1 MNAYIVSHTGMGD
14 NLYMIGSVRFLLKF
28 YDKIHLICK
37 KKYYSNV
44 NLFFT
49 DERRIVCVQYDEK
62 DGSSAHEIMEIKK
75 IIKEQS
81 KNDDVD
87 VFVCGVHKTY
97 LQTKITNKEFLEY
110 TVENNNDSLDY
121 DTLTSENYSFLK
133 GFYEDMK
140 LNLTIFVKYFHLPS
154 TEESIELYNS
164 VKKYNIVFMQ
174 YESSNKIKLNIS
186 HLLNKYIY
194 DDKTILLCNDVNLY
208 EGVENA
214 NEEKHSLCKKFVL
227 NKLIHYVDT
236 IKNSQE
242 IYIIDSCFTGIVLP
256 LFKQQKLKAH
266 TVRIVRREVVDTV
279 VL

>member
-1 MNAYIVSHTGMGD
+1 MGD
-14 NLYMIGSVRFLLKF
+14 NLYMIGATRFLLKF
-28 YDKIHLICK
+28 YNKVHLLCK
-37 KKYYSNV
+37 NKYYPNV
-44 NLFFT
+44 KLFFVDEPNIIFIPF
-49 DERRIVCVQYDEK
+49 DERDEN
-62 DGSSAHEIMEIKK
+62 GVIES

-97 LQTKITNKEFLEY
+97 LQSKITNKEFLEY

-121 DTLTSENYSFLK
+121 DTLTNENYDFLK

-186 HLLNKYIY
+186 HLLNKYLH

-256 LFKQQKLKAH
+256 LLKQQKLKAH
-266 TVRIVRREVVDTV
+266 TVRIIRREVVDTV

>member
-1 MNAYIVSHTGMGD
+1 MNAYIVSHNGMGD
-14 NLYMIGSVRFLLKF
+14 NLYMIGATRFLLKF
-28 YDKIHLICK
+28 YNKVHLLCK
-37 KKYYSNV
+37 NKYYPNV
-44 NLFFT
+44 KLFFVDEPNIIFIPF
-49 DERRIVCVQYDEK
+49 DERDEN
-62 DGSSAHEIMEIKK
+62 GVIES

-97 LQTKITNKEFLEY
+97 LQSKITNKEFLEY

-121 DTLTSENYSFLK
+121 DTLTNENYDFLK

-186 HLLNKYIY
+186 HLLNKYLH

-256 LFKQQKLKAH
+256 LLKQQKLKAH
-266 TVRIVRREVVDTV
+266 TVRIIRREVVDTV